1 MRIGLT
7 YTGFDEKHDNYV
19 RWLKQQDNIEVVTI
33 SADDENKP
41 DIKSFDAIVLSGGV
55 DIYPEFYDNKNIDYP
70 HAPEDFHEARDI
82 FEADVFRK
90 SQENNLPVLCVCRGM
105 QLVNCILGGDL
116 VQDLGELN
124 KIHKFENQDKAH
136 GVIIEPDTLLNEITG
151 VMRSVA
157 NSAHHQV
164 INKLGNG
171 LMVNSRSD
179 EGIAEG
185 IEWKEKTSKP
195 FFLGI
200 QWHPERMFK
209 FHLQDAPLSKNIRDR
224 FIEEIKKSKLQE
236 VRG

>member
-1 MRIGLT
+1 
-7 YTGFDEKHDNYV
+7 
-19 RWLKQQDNIEVVTI
+19 
-33 SADDENKP
+33 
-41 DIKSFDAIVLSGGV
+41 
-55 DIYPEFYDNKNIDYP
+55 
-70 HAPEDFHEARDI
+70 
-82 FEADVFRK
+82 
-90 SQENNLPVLCVCRGM
+90 M